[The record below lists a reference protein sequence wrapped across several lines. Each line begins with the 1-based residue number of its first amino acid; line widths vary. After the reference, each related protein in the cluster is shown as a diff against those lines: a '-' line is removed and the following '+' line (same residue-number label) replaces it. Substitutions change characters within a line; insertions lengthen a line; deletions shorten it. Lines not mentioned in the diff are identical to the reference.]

1 MTLRVILADDQ
12 GIVRSGL
19 RLILESE
26 PDIEVVGEAVDG
38 AQAVDAGR
46 RIRPDLV
53 LMDIR
58 MPRMDGVEATRLLAG
73 PAVDD
78 PVPVLILTT
87 YNLDE
92 YVFAALRA
100 GASGFLLKHI
110 TPDELIDAVR
120 LVAAG
125 EGLIAPAVTRR
136 LIEEF
141 AQLPPRRPPEP
152 PGAYTSLTDRERDV
166 LDLLVRGR
174 SNAQIAKDLFVEPST
189 VKTHVG
195 KVLSKLGLR
204 DRVAAVIWAYEIGL
218 VRPGDAGPADAGR

>member
-1 MTLRVILADDQ
+1 VTVRVILADDQ

-26 PDIEVVGEAVDG
+26 PDIEVVGEAADG
-38 AQAVDAGR
+38 MQAVEAAR
-46 RIRPDLV
+46 RLRPDLV

-73 PAVDD
+73 PAVGD
-78 PVPVLILTT
+78 PVAVLILTT

-100 GASGFLLKHI
+100 GAAGFLLKHI
-110 TPDELIDAVR
+110 TPEELVDAVR
-120 LVAAG
+120 LVAVG
-125 EGLIAPAVTRR
+125 EGLIAPSVTRR

-141 AQLPPRRPPEP
+141 AQLPERRPAEP
-152 PGAYTSLTDRERDV
+152 PGVYASLTDRERAV

-174 SNAQIAKDLFVEPST
+174 SNAEIAGELFVEPST

-195 KVLSKLGLR
+195 NVLAKLSLR
-204 DRVAAVIWAYEIGL
+204 DRVAAVIWAYEVGL
-218 VRPGDAGPADAGR
+218 VQPADGRP

>member
-1 MTLRVILADDQ
+1 VTVRVILADDQ

-26 PDIEVVGEAVDG
+26 RDIEIVGEVADG
-38 AQAVDAGR
+38 LQAVEAAR
-46 RIRPDLV
+46 RLRPDLV

-78 PVPVLILTT
+78 PVAVLILTT

-100 GASGFLLKHI
+100 GAAGFLLKHI
-110 TPDELIDAVR
+110 TPEELVDAVR
-120 LVAAG
+120 LVAVG

-141 AQLPPRRPPEP
+141 AQLPERRPAEP
-152 PGAYTSLTDRERDV
+152 PGIYASLTDRERAV

-174 SNAQIAKDLFVEPST
+174 SNAEIAGELFVEPST

-195 KVLSKLGLR
+195 NVLAKLSLR
-204 DRVAAVIWAYEIGL
+204 DRVAAVIWAYEAGL
-218 VRPGDAGPADAGR
+218 VQPGDGRP

>member
-1 MTLRVILADDQ
+1 VSLRVVLADDQ

-26 PDIEVVGEAVDG
+26 PDIEVVGEAADG
-38 AQAVDAGR
+38 AQAVEAGR
-46 RIRPDLV
+46 RLRPDLV

-58 MPRMDGVEATRLLAG
+58 MPRMDGVEATRRLAG
-73 PAVDD
+73 GGVGD
-78 PVPVLILTT
+78 PVTVLILTT

-100 GASGFLLKHI
+100 GAAGFLLKHI
-110 TPDELIDAVR
+110 TPEELVDAVR
-120 LVAAG
+120 VVAAG
-125 EGLIAPAVTRR
+125 EGLISPAVTRR

-141 AQLPPRRPPEP
+141 AMLPERRPVEP
-152 PGAYTSLTDRERDV
+152 PPPYASLTDRERAV

-174 SNAQIAKDLFVEPST
+174 ANAEIAAELFVEPST

-195 KVLSKLGLR
+195 NLLAKLGLR
-204 DRVAAVIWAYEIGL
+204 DRVAAVIWAYEVGL
-218 VRPGDAGPADAGR
+218 VQPGEVPR

>member
-1 MTLRVILADDQ
+1 MSLRVVLADDQ

-26 PDIEVVGEAVDG
+26 PDIEVVGEAADG
-38 AQAVDAGR
+38 AQAVEAGR
-46 RIRPDLV
+46 RLRPDLV

-58 MPRMDGVEATRLLAG
+58 MPRMDGVEATRRLAG
-73 PAVDD
+73 VGVGD

-100 GASGFLLKHI
+100 GAAGFLLKHI
-110 TPDELIDAVR
+110 TPEELVEAVR
-120 LVAAG
+120 VVAAG
-125 EGLIAPAVTRR
+125 EGLISPAVTRR

-141 AQLPPRRPPEP
+141 AQLPERRPVEP
-152 PGAYTSLTDRERDV
+152 PPPYASLTDRERAV

-174 SNAQIAKDLFVEPST
+174 ANAEIAAELFVEPST

-195 KVLSKLGLR
+195 NLLAKLGLR
-204 DRVAAVIWAYEIGL
+204 DRVAAVIWAYEAGL
-218 VRPGDAGPADAGR
+218 VHPGEAAR

>member
-1 MTLRVILADDQ
+1 MTLRLVLADDQ

-26 PDIEVVGEAVDG
+26 PDIEVVGEAADG
-38 AQAVDAGR
+38 AQAVETAR
-46 RIRPDLV
+46 RLRPDLV

-58 MPRMDGVEATRLLAG
+58 MPRLDGVEATRQLAG
-73 PAVDD
+73 PGTDD
-78 PVPVLILTT
+78 PVSVLILTT

-100 GASGFLLKHI
+100 GAAGFLLKHI
-110 TPDELIDAVR
+110 TPEELVDAVR

-141 AQLPPRRPPEP
+141 AQLPERRPAAP
-152 PGAYTSLTDRERDV
+152 PGIYASLTDRERAV

-174 SNAQIAKDLFVEPST
+174 SNAEIAGELFVEPST

-195 KVLSKLGLR
+195 NVLAKLSLR
-204 DRVAAVIWAYEIGL
+204 DRVAAVIWAYEAGL
-218 VRPGDAGPADAGR
+218 VQPGDGRP

>member
-1 MTLRVILADDQ
+1 MVATVNQVGLLINVVIRETVDA
-12 GIVRSGL
+12 
-19 RLILESE
+19 
-26 PDIEVVGEAVDG
+26 AADG
-38 AQAVDAGR
+38 AQAVEAGR

-58 MPRMDGVEATRLLAG
+58 MPHMDGVEATRLLAG
-73 PAVDD
+73 PAVRD
-78 PVPVLILTT
+78 PVAVLVLTT

-100 GASGFLLKHI
+100 GAAGFLLKHI
-110 TPDELIDAVR
+110 TPDELVDAVR

-141 AQLPPRRPPEP
+141 AQLPARGPTEP
-152 PGAYTSLTDRERDV
+152 PGPYASLTDRERDV
-166 LDLLVRGR
+166 LDLLVRGH
-174 SNAQIAKDLFVEPST
+174 SNAQIAKELFVEPST

-195 KVLSKLGLR
+195 NVLAKLGLR
-204 DRVAAVIWAYEIGL
+204 DRVAAVIWAYEVGL
-218 VRPGDAGPADAGR
+218 VRPGEVRR